1 MVNRL
6 KSIWLTLSSSL
17 GFFPGLIV
25 LGFGLLGVVLV
36 EVDRRTQLKG
46 MEYLFGGDGSAART
60 VLSVIA
66 GSLITVAGLTFSI
79 TMVVLQ
85 LASSQFSPRILRTF
99 FSDRLTQITIGSYV
113 GIFVYS
119 ILVLRAVGGFTTSGF
134 VPRVSVTVASALGI
148 AAVCLLI
155 AFLHHVSQMVQVS
168 QVTARLARSSLAKT
182 DELYPADP
190 AERDESDGRRDP
202 AEPVAEY
209 AAVLAD
215 WQRQPGGS
223 VRPTRPGYLQRVSV
237 EDLLEELDGK
247 VDRVAVTVT
256 PGDFIGVESPVIE
269 LWPAA
274 AAEACQRSVRSAIS
288 VNSQRDLDQDVDF
301 GLRQLSDIA
310 LKAMSPGINDPMTAV
325 TSISYIR
332 QILIRL
338 AGSTPLPTLIHG
350 EKGLTMLVRRR
361 GFEEYL
367 ESLLQINRY
376 VNGDAW
382 VAGELMVSL
391 TDCVRELRSAAE
403 RIGPQALTDRL
414 AELRA
419 AAGAVAEQSLA
430 EVVTERDRARIAAVR
445 SDFDQAC
452 ADVPLTSWLRPG
464 PARSAAR
471 PLEGA
476 PGRPVDASG
485 HR

>member
-6 KSIWLTLSSSL
+6 KSIWLNLSSSL

-182 DELYPADP
+182 AELYPKDL
-190 AERDESDGRRDP
+190 EDRDESDDRRDQ
-202 AEPVAEY
+202 AEPVADY

-223 VRPTRPGYLQRVSV
+223 VRPKRPGYLQRVSV
-237 EDLLEELDGK
+237 DDLLEELDGK
-247 VDRVAVTVT
+247 AERVAVTVT
-256 PGDFIGVESPVIE
+256 PGDFVGVEAPVVEI
-269 LWPAA
+269 WPASVADDCEQDSRA
-274 AAEACQRSVRSAIS
+274 AITVS
-288 VNSQRDLDQDVDF
+288 SQRDLDQDVDF

-361 GFEEYL
+361 GFDEYL

-376 VNGDAW
+376 VKGDAW

-391 TDCVRELRSAAE
+391 TDCVRELKSAAD

-430 EVVTERDRARIAAVR
+430 EVVTERDRARVVAVR
-445 SDFDQAC
+445 SDFDQAY